1 MALYKLNEFSDSL
14 FESMDI
20 ILENTGDV
28 ILDSDYRLKG
38 ELEEGLLEVENRI
51 KQYEAE
57 LRNTI
62 NSKPRSW
69 LERKLV
75 EFKVK
80 LRKFELKHKLTKS
93 NKSKTILQ
101 KIVSILTRIVKFIN
115 DKLLKFTRYVTD
127 KFSKKDEYDKAFER
141 AHRINTIRYHR
152 SRIKKYE
159 GFKDS
164 YKKDI
169 NNMDEEIKRR
179 IDYLK
184 NNKK

>member
-1 MALYKLNEFSDSL
+1 MALYKLNESSDVL
-14 FESMDI
+14 FESMDF
-20 ILENTGDV
+20 ILENTD
-28 ILDSDYRLKG
+28 DFKDR
-38 ELEEGLLEVENRI
+38 LEENLLEVEDKI
-51 KQYEAE
+51 KHYEAE

-93 NKSKTILQ
+93 NKSKSILQ

-115 DKLLKFTRYVTD
+115 DKLLKFTRYVTN
-127 KFSKKDEYDKAFER
+127 KFGKSDEGDRASER
-141 AHRINTIRYHR
+141 VHRTNMIRLHR
-152 SRIKKYE
+152 DRIKKYE
-159 GFKDS
+159 AYRDS

-169 NNMDEEIKRR
+169 DEWTK
-179 IDYLK
+179 YK
-184 NNKK
+184 TQN